1 MASPDPR
8 SPAPAAS
15 SATAP
20 SEAGDPTDTPFAR
33 LALDPWM
40 PPEAITEAMREL
52 AEDAE
57 PEERRRLQ
65 GLWRELTLHP
75 EERLDLAFF
84 SHAHP
89 ASSSSRTSASAEAL
103 SALLGAAPHN
113 VPLPTS
119 LREHRPGVADLV
131 LLPPLRMQLRG
142 PARPGASSEPAW
154 PDVAA
159 SDDPLLR
166 L

>member
-1 MASPDPR
+1 MGVGDGATGGGERSVTPR
-8 SPAPAAS
+8 V
-15 SATAP
+15 
-20 SEAGDPTDTPFAR
+20 GDPTDTPFWR

-40 PPEAITEAMREL
+40 TPEAITEAMREL

-75 EERLDLAFF
+75 EERLELAFF

-89 ASSSSRTSASAEAL
+89 AGSLARVDVPGQELVERYGSAS
-103 SALLGAAPHN
+103 SAR
-113 VPLPTS
+113 VPSGLE
-119 LREHRPGVADLV
+119 RYRPVVSDLV
-131 LLPPLRMQLRG
+131 LLPPVRVQLRG
-142 PARPGASSEPAW
+142 SAEAAW
-154 PDVAA
+154 PDVLAA
-159 SDDPLLR
+159 EDPLLR